1 MWAEQCLSKTNQMFV
16 FEKKKQKKTKKTD
29 VSLIPLF
36 LPIPLSKSRIE
47 LCKLSD
53 HALYLYQVPQNISK
67 GFRVT
72 QFPYFNFQRG

>member
-1 MWAEQCLSKTNQMFV
+1 MFV
-16 FEKKKQKKTKKTD
+16 FETKKTKKKKTD

-36 LPIPLSKSRIE
+36 LPIPLSKIRVE

-53 HALYLYQVPQNISK
+53 HALYLYQVPQNVSK

-72 QFPYFNFQRG
+72 QFPYVNFQRG